1 MPDPIVFDCGGS
13 TRIKRLTS
21 AAGVVGAMD
30 KLVNVD
36 DTVNPPQSQEVVK
49 DNFTSIMIVSL
60 DRFGNAVQAPVSP
73 LPVPTN
79 FLIESDGGQNVQGT
93 VTATDCTIT
102 VSGTTIPP
110 LVETKQFKRK
120 RRYVVT
126 NAGAI
131 TKITVNGAIKFNTN
145 ATIIYVTLILS

>member
-36 DTVNPPQSQEVVK
+36 DTANPPQSQEVVN
-49 DNFTSIMIVSL
+49 DTFTSIMIVSL
-60 DRFGNAVQAPVSP
+60 DKFGNAVQAPISP
-73 LPVPTN
+73 IPVPTT
-79 FLIESDGGQNVQGT
+79 FLIESDGGQSVQGD
-93 VTATDCTIT
+93 VSATACTIT
-102 VSGTTIPP
+102 VFGNTSPP
-110 LVETKQFKRK
+110 LVESKQFRRK
-120 RRYVVT
+120 RRYIVT

-131 TKITVNGAIKFNTN
+131 ARITVNGAIQFSTN
-145 ATIIYVTLILS
+145 RNIIYVTLILS

>member
-36 DTVNPPQSQEVVK
+36 DTLTPPQSQETVN
-49 DNFTSIMIVSL
+49 DTFTSIMIVSL
-60 DRFGNAVQAPVSP
+60 DRFGNAVQAPVNP
-73 LPVPTN
+73 IPVPTR
-79 FLIESDGGQNVQGT
+79 FLIESDGGQSVQGD
-93 VTATDCTIT
+93 VTATSCTIT
-102 VSGTTIPP
+102 VFGTANAP
-110 LVETKQFKRK
+110 LVETKQFRRK

-131 TKITVNGAIKFNTN
+131 KKITVNGVVQFNTN
-145 ATIIYVTLILS
+145 ANIIYVTLILS